1 MACSPCAARAAARKA
16 AKEASTIGKPAQ
28 KFSVKLP
35 GGLEVSK
42 SSEAAAISFSA
53 RHPGSKV
60 IAKAA

>member
-16 AKEASTIGKPAQ
+16 AKAAGTSAKPAQ
-28 KFSVKLP
+28 KFVVKLP
-35 GGLEVSK
+35 GGLEVPK
-42 SSEAAAISFSA
+42 SSEAAAVSFSA